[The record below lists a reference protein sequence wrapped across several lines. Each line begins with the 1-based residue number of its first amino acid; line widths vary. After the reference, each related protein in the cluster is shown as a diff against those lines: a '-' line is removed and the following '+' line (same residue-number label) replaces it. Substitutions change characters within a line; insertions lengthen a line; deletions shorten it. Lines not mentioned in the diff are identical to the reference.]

1 MNKKFLLPLLVL
13 LFLAIPTS
21 FILAQGNPAQLQVDP
36 TPTPL
41 PLPPDAQPTPLP
53 NITEYDNQASFTFAN
68 IGEETTVLRYPGQQ
82 NLYANFPNQWQ
93 LIAGVGDPVKLPP
106 GASDTLASSRF
117 SGVSFIEIHYDFADT
132 ATEESTG
139 AEETSWRL
147 QEQYPWIS
155 RPGIEIYV
163 NEILIGMFIPEVGT
177 DLRVQMPIPP
187 LLTMASAENPFNE
200 YNIEIAFYGDG
211 DIYCNYDGVLT
222 IYDDSSININYN
234 WRSAFRVLSNLPR
247 PLVQDTFIPETLALI
262 VSDQPT
268 EADLEAITWVSSSIA
283 QNSFT
288 NINFEVFRGNEVTQE
303 DLAEKSAVIIG
314 SPAENSFLRQL
325 YDNNLLP
332 SGLSSNG
339 STIIASNNPVAEETG
354 VLQII
359 PSNVNQL
366 FTFVTITGETDMA
379 ITRAAKAFANPPIG
393 ANYQLMLV
401 DYDFPRNTGVTP
413 LEEVVID
420 QATGIEA
427 SRSLFTFETLG
438 YRERT
443 SLGIGLQRFFISFYV
458 PRDVIIDDDLTLTVN
473 YLYSDAIDRNSSN
486 MAVYMNNQPVGNLPM
501 SETPTEIQTA
511 EVTIKKENVVQ
522 GSVNVIRIDGQ
533 VNITLIC
540 EDYDPAIYWLTV
552 FADSELTIPYTKV
565 TSAVDI
571 APIVNPIVPFAFE
584 PNHVVI
590 LGPNP
595 NNAQMNAL
603 ADVYNQFGSLNNST
617 DFDVTFSLEDD
628 VDLSQYPDHDVLMI
642 GLPTSSLFIEQIN
655 DRLPQPFTAGSN
667 NLQQLIGQTA
677 YQLVPG
683 IDMGVIQA
691 IPSQEN
697 PARMISLLTGT
708 SEQGFDWGIQEILD
722 NGSFLSGDLFFVQET
737 TTNNFFSSL
746 FSQAVLDSMVSEVLD
761 EPEFVPVEEE
771 ETEEDGDT
779 DGIVTTEGSYIRDE
793 VTDSTRP
800 ILMIAGIALAG
811 LLIIIYL
818 GTRIASGG
826 KRK

>member
-41 PLPPDAQPTPLP
+41 PLPPDARPTPLP
-53 NITEYDNQASFTFAN
+53 NITEYENQASFTFAN
-68 IGEETTVLRYPGQQ
+68 IGEVTTILRYPGQQ

-93 LIAGVGDPVKLPP
+93 LIAGSGEAEKLPP
-106 GASDTLASSRF
+106 GATDTLANSRF
-117 SGVSFIEIHYDFADT
+117 AGVSFIEIHYDFADT

-139 AEETSWRL
+139 AEQTYWRL
-147 QEQYPWIS
+147 QELYPWIS
-155 RPGIEIYV
+155 RPGIEVYI

-187 LLTMASAENPFNE
+187 LLTMLSAENPYNE
-200 YNIEIAFYGDG
+200 YNIEIAFYSDG
-211 DIYCNYDGVLT
+211 DIYCNYDGLLT
-222 IYDDSSININYN
+222 IYDDSSININYY

-268 EADLEAITWVSSSIA
+268 AADIEAITWVSSSIA

-288 NINFEVFRGNEVTQE
+288 NINFQVFKGNEVTQD
-303 DLAEKSAVIIG
+303 DLTDKSAVIIG

-325 YDNNLLP
+325 YNGNLLP
-332 SGLSSNG
+332 SGLSANG
-339 STIIASNNPVAEETG
+339 RTIIANNNPVAKETG

-359 PSNVNQL
+359 PSNVNPL
-366 FTFVTITGETDMA
+366 FTFVTITGETDIA
-379 ITRAAKAFANPPIG
+379 IARAAKAFASPPIG
-393 ANYQLMLV
+393 ATYQLLLV
-401 DYDFPRNTGVTP
+401 DYDFPRSTGVTP
-413 LEEVVID
+413 LEEIVID

-427 SRSLFTFETLG
+427 TRNLFTFASLG
-438 YRERT
+438 FRQRT
-443 SLGIGLQRFFISFYV
+443 TQGIGLQRLFLSFYV

-486 MAVYMNNQPVGNLPM
+486 MVVYMNNQPVGNLPM
-501 SETPTEIQTA
+501 DTTPTEIQTA

-552 FADSELTIPYTKV
+552 YADSQLTIPYTKV
-565 TSAVDI
+565 TNAVDI

-584 PNHVVI
+584 PNHVVV
-590 LGPNP
+590 LGTNP
-595 NNAQMNAL
+595 NNAQMSAL
-603 ADVYNQFGSLNNST
+603 ADVYNQLGNLNRTT
-617 DFDVTFSLEDD
+617 DFDVTISLEDN
-628 VDLSQYPDHDVLMI
+628 VDLNQYPDHDVLMI
-642 GLPTSSLFIEQIN
+642 GLPTSSLFIEQVN
-655 DRLPQPFTAGSN
+655 ERLPQPFTAGTN

-683 IDMGVIQA
+683 IDLGVIQA
-691 IPSQEN
+691 IPAQAN

-708 SEQGFDWGIQEILD
+708 TEQGFDWGIQEILD

-737 TTNNFFSSL
+737 TTNGFFSTL
-746 FSQAVLDSMVSEVLD
+746 FSQAVLDTMVSEVLD
-761 EPEFVPVEEE
+761 EQEFVPAGEA
-771 ETEEDGDT
+771 ETEEEDDS
-779 DGIVTTEGSYIRDE
+779 DGIVTTEGLYIRDD
-793 VTDSTRP
+793 VTDTTRP
-800 ILMIAGIALAG
+800 ILMIAGIAIVG

>member
-1 MNKKFLLPLLVL
+1 MNKKLLLPLLVL

-21 FILAQGNPAQLQVDP
+21 FILAQGNPAPLQVDP

-41 PLPPDAQPTPLP
+41 PLPPDARPTPLP
-53 NITEYDNQASFTFAN
+53 NITEYDNKASITFAN
-68 IGEETTVLRYPGQQ
+68 LGEQTTVLRYPSQQ

-93 LIAGVGDPVKLPP
+93 LVGGTGEAIKLPP
-106 GASDTLASSRF
+106 GATDTLANSRF
-117 SGVSFIEIHYDFADT
+117 AGASFIEIHYDFADT
-132 ATEESTG
+132 AAEESTG
-139 AEETSWRL
+139 AQQTYWRL
-147 QEQYPWIS
+147 QELYPWIS
-155 RPGIEIYV
+155 RPGIEVYI
-163 NEILIGMFIPEVGT
+163 NQILIGMFIPEVGT

-211 DIYCNYDGVLT
+211 DIYCNYDGLLT
-222 IYDDSSININYN
+222 IHDDSSINISYF
-234 WRSAFRVLSNLPR
+234 WRPAFRVLENLPR

-268 EADLEAITWVSSSIA
+268 AADLEVITWVSSSIA

-288 NINFEVFRGNEVTQE
+288 NINFQVFKGNEVTA
-303 DLAEKSAVIIG
+303 DNLADKSAVIIG

-325 YDNNLLP
+325 YNGNLLP

-339 STIIASNNPVAEETG
+339 RTIIATNNPVDEETG

-359 PSNVNQL
+359 PSNVNPL
-366 FTFVTITGETDMA
+366 FTFVTITGESDIA
-379 ITRAAKAFANPPIG
+379 ILRAARAFASPPIG
-393 ANYQLMLV
+393 ANYQLLLV
-401 DYDFPRNTGVTP
+401 DYDFPRSTGVTP
-413 LEEVVID
+413 LEEIVID

-427 SRSLFTFETLG
+427 TRNLFTFESLG
-438 YRERT
+438 FRQRT
-443 SLGIGLQRFFISFYV
+443 TQGIGLQRFFLSFYV

-486 MAVYMNNQPVGNLPM
+486 MVVYMNNQPVGNLPM
-501 SETPTEIQTA
+501 SERPTQIQTA

-552 FADSELTIPYTKV
+552 YADSQLTIPYTKV
-565 TSAVDI
+565 TNEVDI

-584 PNHVVI
+584 TNHVVV

-595 NNAQMNAL
+595 NNAQMSAL
-603 ADVYNQFGSLNNST
+603 ADIYNQLGKLNRTT
-617 DFDVTFSLEDD
+617 DFDVTVSLDVN
-628 VDLSQYPDHDVLMI
+628 VDLNQYPNHDILMI
-642 GLPTSSLFIEQIN
+642 GLPTTSQFIDQVN
-655 DRLPQPFTAGSN
+655 DRLPQPFTVGTN

-683 IDMGVIQA
+683 VDLGVIQS
-691 IPSQEN
+691 IPAQAN
-697 PARMISLLTGT
+697 PARMISLLTAT
-708 SEQGFDWGIQEILD
+708 SEQGFNWGIQQILT

-737 TTNNFFSSL
+737 TTNSFFSSL
-746 FSQAVLDSMVSEVLD
+746 FSQAVLDTLVSGVL
-761 EPEFVPVEEE
+761 EQQEFIPVEDAES
-771 ETEEDGDT
+771 TEDADGT
-779 DGIVTTEGSYIRDE
+779 GITTTEGSFIRDS
-793 VTDSTRP
+793 VTDTTRP